1 MRHIEATLMIL
12 FNIKDVYLNQPEN
25 KLVWTG
31 LIWESDYIHVHVMV
45 VLVHSGAD
53 VTTAQH
59 EGNTALIIRKM

>member
-1 MRHIEATLMIL
+1 MNASRGNFDVVLIL

-31 LIWESDYIHVHVMV
+31 LMWESDYNHVDVMV
-45 VLVHSGAD
+45 LLVHSGAD

-59 EGNTALIIRKM
+59 EGNTALL